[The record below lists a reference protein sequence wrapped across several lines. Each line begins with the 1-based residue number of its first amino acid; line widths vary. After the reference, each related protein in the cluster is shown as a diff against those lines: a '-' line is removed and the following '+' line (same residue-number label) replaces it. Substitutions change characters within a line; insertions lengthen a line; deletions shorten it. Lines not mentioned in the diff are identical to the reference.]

1 MKLAPGVE
9 LIETEFSNRPLNLV
23 LFVGEE
29 VALVDS
35 GMVGIPTE
43 YVFPYLKSL
52 DLIPEDISLVINT
65 HHHAD
70 HIGGNHEVWLAS
82 GKRARFA
89 AHRLEKWLIEDPAN
103 QGSADSW
110 GRYVTLGVLD
120 AEAIEEMVKSCGQGV
135 RIDHTLDGGERF
147 DLGDALELEII
158 ASPGHSA
165 GNISVLERRNGVL
178 IHGESVGGDGQYDAA
193 GKLLTVPFYE
203 NVETYLQTLAHL
215 AEADFQMLI
224 ASHFPPMDRQ
234 QAAAHFEESLDFTL
248 RFDAEVQRRVRE
260 SHQPVGIS
268 EIRTSM
274 DNLWGQYP
282 GDFGMYLLV
291 EAHLRSLLK
300 RGLITGS
307 LEAGLSW
314 QGNGDADLPRLVE
327 AVQAG
332 VQRLPR

>member
-1 MKLAPGVE
+1 MRLAPGVE

-29 VALVDS
+29 VTLVDT
-35 GMVGIPTE
+35 GMVGMPTE
-43 YVFPYLKSL
+43 YVFPYLNSL
-52 DLIPEDISLVINT
+52 DLTPQAISRVINT

-82 GKRARFA
+82 GQRARFA
-89 AHRLEKWLIEDPAN
+89 THRLEKWLIEAPAN
-103 QGSADSW
+103 QGSAHSW
-110 GRYVTLGVLD
+110 GRYVTLGVLG
-120 AEAIEEMVKSCGQGV
+120 AEAMEDMVESCGPGIQ
-135 RIDHTLDGGERF
+135 IDHTLDGGERF
-147 DLGDALELEII
+147 SLGDGLELEII

-165 GNISVLERRNGVL
+165 GNISVLERTNGVL

-193 GKLLTVPFYE
+193 GELLTVPFYDDL
-203 NVETYLQTLAHL
+203 ETYLQTLAHL
-215 AEADFQMLI
+215 PEADFETLI
-224 ASHFPPMDRQ
+224 ASHCPLMDRQ
-234 QAAAHFEESLDFTL
+234 QAAAYFEESLDFAL

-260 SHQPVGIS
+260 SHQPVSIM

-274 DNLWGQYP
+274 DNMWGQYP

-291 EAHLRSLLK
+291 EAHLRSMLK